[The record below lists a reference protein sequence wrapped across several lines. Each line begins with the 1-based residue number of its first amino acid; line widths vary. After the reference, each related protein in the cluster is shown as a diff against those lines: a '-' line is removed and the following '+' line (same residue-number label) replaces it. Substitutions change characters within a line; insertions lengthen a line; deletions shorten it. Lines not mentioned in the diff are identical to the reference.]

1 MTEHEQAY
9 TKQQQQQQ
17 QQQLGLG
24 GLVTAITLHLGSLRS
39 QTLEPERH
47 V

>member
-9 TKQQQQQQ
+9 KNI
-17 QQQLGLG
+17 QLGLG
-24 GLVTAITLHLGSLRS
+24 GLVTAMTLHLRSLRG